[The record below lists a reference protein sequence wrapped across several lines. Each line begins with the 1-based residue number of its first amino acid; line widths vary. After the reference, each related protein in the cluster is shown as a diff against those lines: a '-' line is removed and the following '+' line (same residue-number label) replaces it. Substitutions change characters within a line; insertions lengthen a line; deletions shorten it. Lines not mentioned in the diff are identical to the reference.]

1 MKLRFLLLA
10 VAGIGM
16 LASCSK
22 DAAEGGAAGPDGS
35 KSIVLKISAPQ
46 STRAYTPDAPYTEST
61 NIGQVDVYFTND
73 NGTILQSYRISG
85 DNLTAIR
92 GNGLRFTGLE
102 NVTRVYCVANS
113 AAEILGT
120 GSLKTDFSAALGV
133 QQPTADQN
141 ASIFVGYDD
150 EITPLIVDV
159 DTSIPNYDGTPT
171 SEVPEEGDQ
180 AYTASVTIRPIVSR
194 IEWGKITFQHNGGVK
209 VTESGHDYFVVWT
222 NWNPVLTGV
231 YQSNVYL
238 TSNIFADAD
247 KVSDF
252 FATPASMDKIVKGA
266 WADGQYTDPN
276 AILAYSDYAGPADYD
291 YNPLITDLDAYNATA
306 GTAECIPFHFFVP
319 FAANSDQ
326 GTNTNVN
333 TADPFGGNV
342 PHWHFQLQYE
352 SPTYTLTV
360 YNYDVSLNDNW
371 EQYVAS
377 GTEVSDD
384 SALKVKADFI
394 YPIGPGNLAYANV
407 VRLMQKST
415 TTDIVYQPGKIY
427 TADIDLAPY
436 NISSGFDEVTN
447 YNVIVNVSVADFETE
462 EVTPGF
468 N

>member
-22 DAAEGGAAGPDGS
+22 DAAEGGTAGPDGS

-171 SEVPEEGDQ
+171 SQVPEEGDQ

-266 WADGQYTDPN
+266 WADGQYADPN

-291 YNPLITDLDAYNATA
+291 YNPLIADLDDYNATA

-326 GTNTNVN
+326 SSNTNVN

-360 YNYDVSLNDNW
+360 YNYDADLNDDW